1 MSVQGT
7 SVTGEQRGYGRGLIL
22 GLTMAESMLLLVFC
36 LLLATGAIILNE
48 KKQTKEAIAGKVAAE
63 EKQREQEKDLALLEE
78 DLATAGGLDN
88 SPVSPKEWR
97 ELYLTHKKLQ
107 KSGLTLDAVAANADA
122 IKIVV
127 DEKLTADEVA
137 DAHAVTEK
145 LLQHGVDAET
155 FNELVPVAK
164 SVLDGDVRPE
174 MIAEI
179 KKSGLTPEEIAK
191 VVALLGEMNATPDE
205 LAELSETITVLRS
218 EVLDATSDTLPS
230 EQLRAILAK
239 AEAYDA
245 DQAGN
250 APPHEWPP
258 IINLSET
265 KDYFFTSGSA
275 ELSPKFEQVLREGVA
290 KQIASTA
297 KGYNVDVIE
306 VIGHTDEQRMG
317 KRPSNMDFDLKDVL
331 AGTVPAST
339 LKPADNAGLGLARA
353 IAVADVLSRDPNLKG
368 MSILPMSG
376 AQLILPGDR
385 LTDGAQSGDVS
396 SRRRIE
402 IRVRKRNL
410 DNGARKVDEMPTTPA
425 AATDQLPSN
434 GANESQHRGGVN
446 PYPHSGLF

>member
-1 MSVQGT
+1 MSIQGT

-36 LLLATGAIILNE
+36 LLLATGAIILKE
-48 KKQTKEAIAGKVAAE
+48 KKQTEEALAGKAAAE
-63 EKQREQEKDLALLEE
+63 QKQRDQEKDLAVLAEELEAASGMASSS
-78 DLATAGGLDN
+78 DLQ
-88 SPVSPKEWR
+88 KEWR
-97 ELYLTHKKLQ
+97 ELLLIRRKLQ
-107 KSGLTLDAVAANADA
+107 NNGVTLNEVAENAEA
-122 IKIVV
+122 IKILVQ
-127 DEKLTADEVA
+127 EKMTANEVA
-137 DAHAVTEK
+137 DAHSISTK
-145 LLQHGVDAET
+145 LREHGLSADQ
-155 FNELVPVAK
+155 FSELVPVAK
-164 SVLDGDVRPE
+164 HVLETDIKPE
-174 MIAEI
+174 ALAEI
-179 KKSGLTPEEIAK
+179 QKSGMTPEEISR
-191 VVALLGEMNATPDE
+191 VAALVDEMSTTAEE
-205 LAELSETITVLRS
+205 LAKLSETVTILRS
-218 EVLDATSDTLPS
+218 EVLDANSDTPPS
-230 EQLRAILAK
+230 EQLRAVAAK
-239 AEAYDA
+239 AKAYDA

-290 KQIASTA
+290 KQIANTA

-317 KRPSNMDFDLKDVL
+317 KRPSNMDFDFKDVL
-331 AGTVPAST
+331 AGTAPAST

-353 IAVADVLSRDPNLKG
+353 IAVADVLRRDPNLKG

-402 IRVRKRNL
+402 IRVRKRNEDL
-410 DNGARKVDEMPTTPA
+410 RPANVDQIPKAPA
-425 AATDQLPSN
+425 AVTDQLPKSV
-434 GANESQHRGGVN
+434 GESQQRGDTN